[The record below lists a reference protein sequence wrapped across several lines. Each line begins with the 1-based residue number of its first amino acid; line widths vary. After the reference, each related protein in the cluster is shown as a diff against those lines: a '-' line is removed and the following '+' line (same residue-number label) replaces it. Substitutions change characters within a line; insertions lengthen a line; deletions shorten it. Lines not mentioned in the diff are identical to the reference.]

1 MPKFWHMYKI
11 TYSDFMVIVEPYI
24 YISSNLK
31 LFFLSINS
39 IASNVK
45 VLNNNL
51 IYIKILLLFH
61 QYKIVSDQ
69 NSRGIN

>member
-1 MPKFWHMYKI
+1 M
-11 TYSDFMVIVEPYI
+11 

-31 LFFLSINS
+31 LLFLSINS

-61 QYKIVSDQ
+61 QYKIVSDR